1 MHIMRILSRC
11 LENGNNQKLNI
22 KDVCYRV
29 ILVNRKKYFYQTTR
43 SLHFYITKNMSD
55 AGKIAKLLVNRITE
69 REEPNRRRSQANPL
83 EEKIVRSLLEIIDSV
98 SECTSFEVE
107 SETTLDYNDDDAF
120 SDSEDENMDPDFDE
134 TENTGSLANQMNFTL
149 EYMKKVIDYYDACDS
164 NGRKKHTWKST
175 KHQFK
180 AVPCQ
185 QHISRFRHYI
195 EQHGTRREKMQIID
209 NFVYDK
215 FEEARG
221 NVLSVHDHDLKRW
234 ALQKAAEDSV
244 LDFKASKHW
253 LDTFKHRHKICSRK
267 ITKIVTRHQMA
278 DSSAINASADSS
290 VAKVKREMSHYT
302 PEEALN
308 TAQAGIELEMYSTR
322 TLSHKG
328 ENLTIARV
336 RSKNATTHSYTIQP
350 IITLVGQLLDP
361 VFICLKELKGKMSD
375 SELTLIFSSIIYER
389 CFY

>member
-1 MHIMRILSRC
+1 MHIIRILSRC
-11 LENGNNQKLNI
+11 LENDSNQKLNI

-55 AGKIAKLLVNRITE
+55 AGKIAKLLVDRITE
-69 REEPNRRRSQANPL
+69 REEPNRRRLRANPF
-83 EEKIVRSLLEIIDSV
+83 EEKIVHSLLEIIDSV
-98 SECTSFEVE
+98 SECPSFEVE
-107 SETTLDYNDDDAF
+107 SETTLDYDDEDAF
-120 SDSEDENMDPDFDE
+120 SHSQDENMDPDFDE
-134 TENTGSLANQMNFTL
+134 TENTESSANQMNFTL
-149 EYMKKVIDYYDACDS
+149 EYMKKVIDYYDACHS

-185 QHISRFRHYI
+185 QYISRFRHYI
-195 EQHGTRREKMQIID
+195 EQYGTRREKMQIID

-215 FEEARG
+215 YEEARE

-234 ALQKAAEDSV
+234 ALQKAADDSV

-267 ITKIVTRHQMA
+267 ITKIVTRHQMV
-278 DSSAINASADSS
+278 DSDAINASADSF

-302 PEEALN
+302 PEEILN
-308 TAQAGIELEMYSTR
+308 TDQAGIELD
-322 TLSHKG
+322 
-328 ENLTIARV
+328 ENSLA
-336 RSKNATTHSYTIQP
+336 
-350 IITLVGQLLDP
+350 
-361 VFICLKELKGKMSD
+361 
-375 SELTLIFSSIIYER
+375 
-389 CFY
+389 